1 MKLSNKIGLGLAVL
15 AVTGIVVWLVKRTEN
30 KRMLNQIADEG
41 YETAQDILFP
51 DKRMSAQKLHYG
63 PVYPRN

>member
-51 DKRMSAQKLHYG
+51 DKRMHAQKLHYG

>member
-1 MKLSNKIGLGLAVL
+1 MKLSNKIGFGLAVL
-15 AVTGIVVWLVKRTEN
+15 AVAGIAVYLVRRTQN

-51 DKRMSAQKLHYG
+51 DKRMNAQKLHYG